1 MKTGVI
7 LAFPSPEHDLGWERN
22 LVRGEYTEMW
32 QSAAQS

>member
-7 LAFPSPEHDLGWERN
+7 LAFPSPEHDLDWERN
-22 LVRGEYTEMW
+22 LVREYTEMW